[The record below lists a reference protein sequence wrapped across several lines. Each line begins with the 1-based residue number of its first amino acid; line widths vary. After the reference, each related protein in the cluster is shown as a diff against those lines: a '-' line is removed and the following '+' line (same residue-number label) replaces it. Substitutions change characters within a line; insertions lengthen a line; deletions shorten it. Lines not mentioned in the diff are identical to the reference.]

1 MLVCRSMAGSPISIC
16 LWIRFDRAIFAALCL
31 RLCMFLRF
39 YDCGAVC
46 CQGFL
51 LLLVALIVR
60 YRCYGVVLMALR
72 TFARLSLRF
81 TGHFDFALLKLSV
94 VAALCF
100 CF

>member
-1 MLVCRSMAGSPISIC
+1 
-16 LWIRFDRAIFAALCL
+16 
-31 RLCMFLRF
+31 MFLRF
-39 YDCGAVC
+39 YACGAVC

-51 LLLVALIVR
+51 LLLVALIDR

-72 TFARLSLRF
+72 AFARLCLRF

-94 VAALCF
+94 AAALCF